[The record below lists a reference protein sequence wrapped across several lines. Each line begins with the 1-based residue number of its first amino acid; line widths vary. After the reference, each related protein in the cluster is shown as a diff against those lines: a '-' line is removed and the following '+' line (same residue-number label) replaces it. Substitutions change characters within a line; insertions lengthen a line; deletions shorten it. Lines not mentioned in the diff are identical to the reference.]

1 MLSLNMVL
9 SPSSPPR
16 DLRLYAFVLA
26 SLALHGLLL
35 WGGRPKADEPEL
47 PLGETLLQ
55 VQLQTAE
62 HSRPRAETALT
73 KLLTTAVDPSARVA
87 VKEARDRD
95 RTASATESAIAP
107 TATSADS
114 SALQNYLLGLL
125 QSELS
130 RTLRYPPLARERGW
144 QGTVLLG
151 VAVAPDGAL
160 RGMRLLRSSG
170 YALLDAVSLD
180 SLRRIH
186 TLPLAAG
193 WRHSGS
199 IEVILPIRFQLAEN
213 S

>member
-1 MLSLNMVL
+1 MPSLNMVL
-9 SPSSPPR
+9 SSESAPR
-16 DLRLYAFVLA
+16 ASRIYAFVLA

-35 WGGRPKADEPEL
+35 WSGRPDNHEPIP
-47 PLGETLLQ
+47 PLGEMTLQ
-55 VQLQTAE
+55 VRLQPARN
-62 HSRPRAETALT
+62 SRPRTETVPT
-73 KLLTTAVDPSARVA
+73 KLLTAVTDASARVT
-87 VKEARDRD
+87 VNEASDRD
-95 RTASATESAIAP
+95 HSAESTES
-107 TATSADS
+107 TTEATVAATDS
-114 SALQNYLLGLL
+114 GALQNYLLGLL

-130 RTLRYPPLARERGW
+130 RILSYPPLARERGW

-160 RGMRLLRSSG
+160 HGTRLLRSSG

-193 WRHSGS
+193 WRHTDP
-199 IEVILPIRFQLAEN
+199 IEVILPIRFRLADN

>member
-1 MLSLNMVL
+1 MNRIL
-9 SPSSPPR
+9 PPYFPAR
-16 DLRLYAFVLA
+16 GLRIYAFVLA
-26 SLALHGLLL
+26 SLVLHSLVL
-35 WGGRPKADEPEL
+35 WIGRPKTDEPEL

-55 VQLQTAE
+55 VQLQTTE
-62 HSRPRAETALT
+62 HSRPPAETALT

-87 VKEARDRD
+87 VKEAPDRD
-95 RTASATESAIAP
+95 PTQKVTQSTTGA

-114 SALQNYLLGLL
+114 GALQNYLLGLL

-160 RGMRLLRSSG
+160 HGTRLLRSSG

-193 WRHSGS
+193 WRHTDP
-199 IEVILPIRFQLAEN
+199 IEVILPIRFRLADN